1 MKLKLSFCIK
11 ITCFNL
17 FLFYECLLYITVLE
31 DYSNNYDVK
40 CELDTCKTY
49 PIITDS
55 ERGEMFCG
63 GCGIVL
69 VQNISD
75 TSNEGNWYGQED
87 FLKLSRTGPAT
98 SLTMYDRGLSSV
110 IGANK
115 DSSGNTLSNKTKY
128 DFKRLRTWDQRSKS
142 RSTVSLSKAFTI
154 LNGMKTKLGIPDSVV
169 ENAAYIYR
177 KISSAKLTRG
187 RTMASLVSASLY
199 AACRENNIPRTLDD
213 IAIAG
218 NTERR
223 ILSRDLR
230 TIIKKLGL
238 NLNQYDTSSF
248 ISKISNNMN
257 LKEKTKR
264 DAFDILK
271 RCEIKEI
278 TAGKHPVAQ
287 AAASLYISCII
298 NNEKISQKKFA
309 EASGVSDVTIRNRVV
324 LIKKTLKIE

>member
-1 MKLKLSFCIK
+1 MIE
-11 ITCFNL
+11 N
-17 FLFYECLLYITVLE
+17 
-31 DYSNNYDVK
+31 YSNDYDVK
-40 CELDTCKTY
+40 CQLDTCKTY

-63 GCGIVL
+63 GCGLVL

-75 TSNEGNWYGQED
+75 TSHESSYSQD
-87 FLKLSRTGPAT
+87 FILSRTGPAS
-98 SLTMYDRGLSSV
+98 SLTMHDKGLSTV
-110 IGANK
+110 IGA
-115 DSSGNTLSNKTKY
+115 DRDFSGNALSSKTKY
-128 DFKRLRTWDQRSKS
+128 EFNRLRTWDQRSKS
-142 RSTVSLSKAFTI
+142 RSTATLSKAFTL
-154 LNGMKTKLGIPDSVV
+154 LNGMKTKLGIPDNVV

-177 KISSAKLTRG
+177 KRG

-213 IAIAG
+213 IANAG
-218 NTERR
+218 NIERR

-238 NLNQYDTSSF
+238 KLNQYDISSF
-248 ISKISNNMN
+248 VSKISNNMN

-271 RCEIKEI
+271 RCESEEI

-287 AAASLYISCII
+287 AAASLYIACII
-298 NNEKISQKKFA
+298 NGEKISQKKFSK
-309 EASGVSDVTIRNRVV
+309 ESGVSDVTIRNRVV
-324 LIKKTLKIE
+324 LIKKTLKIVV

>member
-1 MKLKLSFCIK
+1 VIK
-11 ITCFNL
+11 N
-17 FLFYECLLYITVLE
+17 
-31 DYSNNYDVK
+31 YSNDYDVK

-49 PIITDS
+49 PAITDS
-55 ERGEMFCG
+55 DRGEIICW
-63 GCGIVL
+63 GCDLIL

-75 TSNEGNWYGQED
+75 ASYESNGYTQES
-87 FLKLSRTGPAT
+87 FMKLTRTGPAT
-98 SLTMYDRGLSSV
+98 SLTMYDRGLSTV

-115 DSSGNTLSNKTKY
+115 DSTGKPLPSKTKY
-128 DFKRLRTWDQRSKS
+128 VFNRLRTWDQRSKS
-142 RSTVSLSKAFTI
+142 RKTASFSKAFT
-154 LNGMKTKLGIPDSVV
+154 LLYGMKTKLGIPNNTV

-177 KISSAKLTRG
+177 KVVDAKLTRG
-187 RTMASLVSASLY
+187 RTMASLISASLY

-213 IAIAG
+213 IVNAANI
-218 NTERR
+218 ERR

-238 NLNQYDTSSF
+238 NLNQYDTASF

-264 DAFDILK
+264 DTFEILRK
-271 RCEIKEI
+271 CEKEQI

-298 NNEKISQKKFA
+298 NGKKISQKKFSV
-309 EASGVSDVTIRNRVV
+309 ESGISDVTIRNRSV
-324 LIKKTLKIE
+324 LIKKTLKLIE